1 LFDHLALFIKKILL
15 KILHDADI
23 LICIVPLVVDWI
35 SLLIHFDG
43 LTANILDSL
52 LLDTFSKE
60 NSELV
65 LILLDPPLH
74 AGVPMIL
81 DGVISPT
88 LEKVGDVR
96 PLVSL
101 VPVQQVEDPLLLTGP
116 GGVSL
121 DHWVQVVVPSLP
133 ALLSDSPR

>member
-1 LFDHLALFIKKILL
+1 
-15 KILHDADI
+15 
-23 LICIVPLVVDWI
+23 
-35 SLLIHFDG
+35 
-43 LTANILDSL
+43 
-52 LLDTFSKE
+52 
-60 NSELV
+60 
-65 LILLDPPLH
+65 
-74 AGVPMIL
+74 MIL